1 MSGESGEV
9 GVQTEERKEAVS
21 CLEGSRLLSPS
32 AFRSILFIIVA
43 FTTLSLSDS
52 PSLIVSFTRLLP
64 FNVISF
70 LSPSHAPLSTTV
82 CHSSS
87 FFHTLCLPLFWSH
100 KLLTFLISLFISLIF
115 LSLQLNLSVSSAL
128 LFLLPF
134 FYLALNIYLSLSLPH
149 TLPGSPLPT
158 LDWSQSL
165 PPLMRWDWVLNWA
178 LHSQLGHT
186 DWGYGLQEASRR
198 AGHPRPAKVHFNHL
212 VLEQQMAL

>member
-9 GVQTEERKEAVS
+9 GVQTEERKEAVF

-87 FFHTLCLPLFWSH
+87 FFRTLCLPLFWSH
-100 KLLTFLISLFISLIF
+100 RLLTFLISLFISLIF

-158 LDWSQSL
+158 LD
-165 PPLMRWDWVLNWA
+165 
-178 LHSQLGHT
+178 
-186 DWGYGLQEASRR
+186 
-198 AGHPRPAKVHFNHL
+198 
-212 VLEQQMAL
+212 